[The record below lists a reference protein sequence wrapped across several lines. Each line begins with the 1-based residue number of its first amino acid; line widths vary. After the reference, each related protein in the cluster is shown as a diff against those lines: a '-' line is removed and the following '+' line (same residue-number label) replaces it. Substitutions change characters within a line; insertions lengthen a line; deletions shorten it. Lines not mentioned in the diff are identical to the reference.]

1 MTSLV
6 VADHF
11 RGLSQEVLARW
22 RLAWVELSPA
32 IRALW
37 ILVMG
42 LATVG
47 TVLLGGQLGSA
58 DFMLQVS
65 AWTFAVV
72 PVGAGVMLTLAALRR
87 RWLGWAAWTLIGV
100 GVGCWG
106 VGELIWQYYSTVLGQ
121 EVPHPGW
128 ADLFYVLAYPIM
140 FAGVLM
146 LPHVRARKWERAR
159 LSLDAMA
166 GTVALAAIV
175 WTFYLQD
182 AIYLDPEAG
191 LLETTINL
199 AYPAGDLILLVAS
212 MILATRRSQLQFDGR
227 LLLLSLGMLIT
238 AVADMAYVFQI
249 EADTYFDGGRL
260 DALWL
265 AGYGLFAAT
274 ALLVAGPPRLRE
286 QADRPGR
293 LWPMIAPYT
302 AIAVLFA
309 LTFGELGGQAT
320 LLQITAAVVG
330 LLIIARQGV
339 AIQETREAVEKQRND
354 LVASISHELR
364 TPLTAMAGF
373 TEILDDQ
380 PDLDRT
386 ERVEMISIVNS
397 QTKHLTRIVGD
408 LVEVARDKLDNT
420 TLTYTT
426 IDVPALVDSATGML
440 TNGAPTARI
449 NTHIQP
455 GLTVNGDIDRLRQV
469 LVNYLTNASR
479 YGNGIIEVHANT
491 TDNGQTIIEVH
502 DNGPGIPKKHEITIW
517 NRFERGA
524 HTYLSK
530 VQGSGLGLAIAR
542 QLVTAHHGHTG
553 HHPSQ
558 HLGGTCFWLTI
569 PTTTRS
575 KPPQPQPHQLT
586 NAAATTQITH
596 RSE

>member
-1 MTSLV
+1 MTGLLI
-6 VADHF
+6 ADQF
-11 RGLSQEVLARW
+11 RGVSQEVQTRW
-22 RLAWVELSPA
+22 RAAWVELSAA
-32 IRALW
+32 IRAFW
-37 ILVMG
+37 MLVVG

-65 AWTFAVV
+65 TWTYAVV
-72 PVGAGVMLTLAALRR
+72 PVGAGVLLALAALLR
-87 RWLGWAAWTLIGV
+87 RWPGWAAWTLIGV

-106 VGELIWQYYSTVLGQ
+106 VGELIWQYYAAVLGQ
-121 EVPHPGW
+121 DVPYPGW
-128 ADLFYVLAYPIM
+128 ADLFYVVAYPIM

-146 LPHVRARKWERAR
+146 LPHVQPRKWERAR

-175 WTFYLQD
+175 WTFYLRD
-182 AIYLDPEAG
+182 AIHLDPEAG
-191 LLETTINL
+191 LLESAINL
-199 AYPAGDLILLVAS
+199 AYPAGDLILLVAL

-227 LLLLSLGMLIT
+227 LLFLSLGMLIT
-238 AVADMAYVFQI
+238 ALADMAYVSQT

-293 LWPMIAPYT
+293 VWPMIAPYT

-309 LTFGELGGQAT
+309 LTLGELDGQAT
-320 LLQITAAVVG
+320 LLQVAAAVVG

-339 AIQETREAVEKQRND
+339 AIRETREVVEKQRND

-373 TEILDDQ
+373 TEILDEQ

-408 LVEVARDKLDNT
+408 LVEVARDKLDHT

-426 IDVPALVDSATGML
+426 IDVATLVDSATGML
-440 TNGAPTARI
+440 TTAASTARI
-449 NTHIQP
+449 NTDIQP
-455 GLTVNGDIDRLRQV
+455 GLTVSGDIDRLRQV

-479 YGNGIIEVHANT
+479 YGNGIVQVNAHT

-517 NRFERGA
+517 DRFERGA
-524 HTYLSK
+524 HTHLSK

-553 HHPSQ
+553 HHPSK
-558 HLGGTCFWLTI
+558 HLGGACFWLTL
-569 PTTTRS
+569 PSTTPHLQTTR
-575 KPPQPQPHQLT
+575 
-586 NAAATTQITH
+586 AAATI
-596 RSE
+596 S